1 MLHKRQICRFLLLFL
16 LAGLCLL
23 TACGAGEGGETTPG
37 AVSTTKTKETT
48 QQIPYIAPVTGTHEN
63 KEGKS
68 VQNPQA
74 VIELADGG
82 KIVLELYPE
91 KAPNT
96 VNNFLQLA
104 KEGFYDGLLF
114 HRVVDFAVQ
123 GGGFESVTK
132 QKRLEYTIFG
142 EFASNDFA
150 QNDIGHKRGVISM
163 ARQGGNPPE
172 AGYNTAS
179 SQFFILPMDYPYLDG
194 DYAAFGKVLTGM
206 EVVDRIA
213 AAPTGSYPMPDWPQ
227 EDIRI
232 KTIAVSTFGET
243 YPAVEEYQAKD

>member
-1 MLHKRQICRFLLLFL
+1 MLHKKWIRKFLPLFL
-16 LAGLCLL
+16 LAALCVL
-23 TACGAGEGGETTPG
+23 TACGSKDGGETTPG
-37 AVSTTKTKETT
+37 AASTTKSKET
-48 QQIPYIAPVTGTHEN
+48 IPYIAPVTGTHQN
-63 KEGKS
+63 KEGES

-74 VIELADGG
+74 VIELEDGG

-104 KEGFYDGLLF
+104 KDGFYDGLLF

-132 QKRLEYTIFG
+132 QKKLDYTIFG
-142 EFASNDFA
+142 EFSGNGFA
-150 QNDIGHKRGVISM
+150 QNDISHKRGVISM

-179 SQFFILPMDYPYLDG
+179 SQFFIMPIDETQFDG
-194 DYAAFGKVLTGM
+194 DYAAFGKVLSGM

-213 AAPTGSYPMPDWPQ
+213 AAPTGAYPMPEWPQ

-232 KTIAVSTFGET
+232 KTIAVNTFGET
-243 YPAVEEYQAKD
+243 YPDAAKYAAKD